1 MKNTRRI
8 SPPKTSNMQKTTKE
22 SLKRS
27 TNKTKVKQKIISP
40 KKLYVG

>member
-8 SPPKTSNMQKTTKE
+8 SPPKVSGMKKSNKE